1 VHVVLDNLVDD
12 PDLTPYLDYLRD
24 PMSSYTTLM
33 IPLDA
38 GLEVSIW
45 RSQD

>member
-12 PDLTPYLDYLRD
+12 PDLTPYLDYHLRD

-38 GLEVSIW
+38 GLEV
-45 RSQD
+45 